1 MPAVEVTVQT
11 PEEDDMQDLFGSPE
25 MSTSLALPPAPDVQ
39 ESTADA
45 PEASASESNPSLP
58 DISYDEWYM
67 ELMAHA
73 DSAMDFSSLF
83 AI

>member
-1 MPAVEVTVQT
+1 
-11 PEEDDMQDLFGSPE
+11 MQE
-25 MSTSLALPPAPDVQ
+25 N
-39 ESTADA
+39 TADA
-45 PEASASESNPSLP
+45 PEAASASAPNPSLP